1 MNADYVVLQKILCQ
15 ILEEEE
21 TFISINLS
29 ILG

>member
-1 MNADYVVLQKILCQ
+1 MNADNMVLQKILRH
-15 ILEEEE
+15 ISEEEE